1 MNGRETSGDGG
12 EGFSEEI
19 MFSLWWEVLGELF
32 RQEIAWCVYR
42 IKSRRMWLEH
52 SKWRG
57 ESLVG
62 GERAWGDVS
71 RVRRQGRRLW
81 VSFPVLT
88 SLWEFWA
95 LCGEQVVGSTKVDA
109 VGPESDYIVL
119 PWRTGQRWRR
129 GEGSFRNSFDRSPQD
144 SPVRGSRVR
153 ESGKARVRPRG
164 CQRQRRVWAWTS
176 VASSAKWGC

>member
-1 MNGRETSGDGG
+1 MKGRETSGDGG

-19 MFSLWWEVLGELF
+19 MFSLWWEVLGEELF

-62 GERAWGDVS
+62 GERAWGHVS
-71 RVRRQGRRLW
+71 QVRRRGRRLW
-81 VSFPVLT
+81 VLFPVLT

-95 LCGEQVVGSTKVDA
+95 LCGEWVVGSTNVDA
-109 VGPESDYIVL
+109 VGPESDHIVL
-119 PWRTGQRWRR
+119 PWLSGQRWRR
-129 GEGSFRNSFDRSPQD
+129 GEGSFRELVWQKSTGLTCERKQ
-144 SPVRGSRVR
+144 GEGEQ
-153 ESGKARVRPRG
+153 ESAGE
-164 CQRQRRVWAWTS
+164 
-176 VASSAKWGC
+176 AKGLSEAA